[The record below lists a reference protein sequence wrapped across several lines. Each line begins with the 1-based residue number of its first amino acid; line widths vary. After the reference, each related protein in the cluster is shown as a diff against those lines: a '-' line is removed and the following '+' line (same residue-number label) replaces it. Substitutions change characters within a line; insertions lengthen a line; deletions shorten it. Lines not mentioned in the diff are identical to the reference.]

1 MKISGASQL
10 RFTIEHALE
19 THTEIKMKSPMST
32 ALRRGIS
39 PQAFGLV
46 LSCVALITGSNAA
59 AVTPTP
65 VHKITCRTWITQKP
79 ELQEAWLL
87 GYLQGSSE
95 VLKIAGARTHNLF
108 WALDSV
114 GEGTE
119 RVRALCRDDPEM
131 LMQKAG
137 FKFTRELVHAWQAKW
152 ASESKKRNQSPK
164 AEPPVAE

>member
-10 RFTIEHALE
+10 QSTIEPALD
-19 THTEIKMKSPMST
+19 TYTEIEMKSPMST
-32 ALRRGIS
+32 VLRRGIS
-39 PQAFGLV
+39 PQAFGLF
-46 LSCVALITGSNAA
+46 LSSVALIIGGNAA
-59 AVTPTP
+59 AVTP

-79 ELQEAWLL
+79 ELQEAWVL

-95 VLKIAGARTHNLF
+95 VLKITGARTHNLF
-108 WALDSV
+108 WALDSL

-119 RVRALCRDDPEM
+119 RVRALCRDDPGM

-137 FKFTRELVHAWQAKW
+137 FMFTRELVHAWQAKW